1 MPNRSSTIITNN
13 QPTSTQVITHTTIK
27 FADLW
32 RNYPSDSIK
41 HPDTKT
47 GKDAFDDHCAI
58 NLSQSLYSCGVLLK
72 SFKGTRCWACP
83 SKDSSGKGIHAIRA
97 QELATYL
104 STKPFAGCP
113 APQRLTGSTY
123 EAAVK
128 GKTGI
133 IFFKDYWQRQGESGR
148 TGDHIDLWRES
159 KLASIGGTLTFIR
172 QNFPGIAENYLEM
185 SDLRRAS
192 EVLFWEIEQ

>member
-1 MPNRSSTIITNN
+1 MPNRASMVKTNN
-13 QPTSTQVITHTTIK
+13 QPASTQTIKHATIK

-41 HPDTKT
+41 HPDAQT

-72 SFKGTRCWACP
+72 SFKGTKCWACP
-83 SKDSSGKGIHAIRA
+83 SNDSSGKGIHAIRA

-104 STKPFAGCP
+104 GTRPFAGCP
-113 APQRLTGSTY
+113 APQRFTGSTY

-133 IFFKDYWQRQGESGR
+133 IFFQDYWQRQGESGR

-159 KLASIGGTLTFIR
+159 KLASIGGALTFIR
-172 QNFPGIAENYLEM
+172 QTFPSIAENYLEM

-192 EVLFWEIEQ
+192 EVLFWEIA